1 MGLQDKIKNKV
12 QDVTGKGK
20 EAVGDATDDQS
31 MEREG
36 KADQTKS
43 SLKDAG
49 ENIKDAFNK
58 K

>member
-20 EAVGDATDDQS
+20 EAVGDATDDTS

-58 K
+58 